1 MKKNFLV
8 TLVVGGLFMS
18 SCTEDIY
25 NPDKVKEDY
34 EQNFVDLFGEINPN
48 QDWNAAELKSVTVDP
63 GSSTEVQIY
72 AKGDYAY
79 KLVGNFKNVSGKQAL
94 KFDAAK
100 SLNDFVVLVG
110 GEAKFV
116 KNGDE
121 VSFTD
126 EAVTRTYY
134 NDVKGVWSE
143 TDTYKEFE
151 WNKLRSF
158 VNKLEEGNDN
168 TGSGVPVN
176 FDYVAEEEPI
186 TIYPIYWNAHYYH
199 RVGIY
204 IKGEDGKVK
213 AEYPIYRDKMGD
225 ELQYRNGRRWKNASG
240 NESVSFDGYRGGQIR
255 SKGFTIDLPE
265 GTVYGFY
272 IEVSE
277 EYPRRGY
284 YNDGKYYTNAQL
296 NNPAQNMA
304 SSFKEAGDEYTYLG
318 FDDDNKGDS
327 DLNDLMFI
335 ADPEPKIIDYDP
347 VPDPDPEPEP
357 TPELRTWII
366 AAEDLGETD
375 DYDFNDVVFSVTHT
389 FGETTATITPLA
401 AGGSLETYVSYNGAK
416 INEGKEFHSW
426 FGDDYTANA
435 DGTYDFI
442 NTQTSGS
449 PGQSFTIVVGADF
462 TMSTTDDPLG
472 TSMGGFSITVGNN
485 TISAPETGTAPQMI
499 CVPAGWKWPVER
511 ISVKD
516 AYPDFSNWVTDP
528 TSYAEWYKNPV
539 SGQVIE

>member
-335 ADPEPKIIDYDP
+335 ADPEPKIIDYEP
-347 VPDPDPEPEP
+347 VPDPEPEPEP

-389 FGETTATITPLA
+389 SGETTATITPLA
-401 AGGSLETYVSYNGAK
+401 AGGSLETYVSYNGTR
-416 INEGKEFHSW
+416 INDGKEFHSW

-511 ISVKD
+511 ISIKD